1 MAYVA
6 RNLCFALFIFFAS
19 FAYFAHICRVNFCS
33 IKMCLFFF
41 KKLKTS
47 LQDKSICNISEL
59 LGVGMVTRGC
69 FTLLRGTKKGG
80 NQMNKSS
87 LDSEHLKGGIL
98 KKEEGRGFCPNSSS
112 LTLYFFPR
120 EL

>member
-1 MAYVA
+1 V
-6 RNLCFALFIFFAS
+6 S
-19 FAYFAHICRVNFCS
+19 FLLQEVEDESKR
-33 IKMCLFFF
+33 
-41 KKLKTS
+41 
-47 LQDKSICNISEL
+47 QDKRQTRAFATFQNY

-98 KKEEGRGFCPNSSS
+98 KKKEWRGFCPNSSY
-112 LTLYFFPR
+112 LTLSFFPR